1 MTHEEPLKQLL
12 KTNEAF
18 RQWFDNEL
26 LDIVGMEAK
35 ELLKCYNDKTP
46 IAKTL
51 PGFVCDQ
58 SRRMV

>member
-12 KTNEAF
+12 KTNEAL

-35 ELLKCYNDKTP
+35 ELLKCYNDNAPK
-46 IAKTL
+46 
-51 PGFVCDQ
+51 V
-58 SRRMV
+58 